1 MKKFKKIILSFLL
14 ILIILFAINYFL
26 NSFNQSKR
34 LNLEKEQQ
42 EFYNSQEL
50 EEEIESIIQKGID
63 FLYDSQLEYGEFKSY
78 YCFDSNL
85 SNCYFDSS
93 PFITTFVL
101 YSIKDISNPKV
112 NEIREKAIDFLLK
125 EQKNGSWSYWTTS
138 NNKTLVSDLDD
149 TSCVSFIL
157 RQNNITFKENIYLIK
172 NNKNTEGLYYTW
184 INPPFEND
192 LDCVVN
198 TNVLLY
204 LQENDSVVCKYLND
218 AIKNNKECSIYYPSR
233 LSFYYMVSR
242 AYSNNITCLSKS
254 KQKIIKEIIHS
265 QKEDGSVGNI
275 LETSLALNTLINF
288 DYKGKGI
295 DKIINY
301 LILNFDDAINSK
313 NLFYS
318 YEINSAYFY
327 SEDLTLSIYLEGL
340 NNYYSSYLN

>member
-1 MKKFKKIILSFLL
+1 
-14 ILIILFAINYFL
+14 
-26 NSFNQSKR
+26 
-34 LNLEKEQQ
+34 
-42 EFYNSQEL
+42 
-50 EEEIESIIQKGID
+50 
-63 FLYDSQLEYGEFKSY
+63 
-78 YCFDSNL
+78 
-85 SNCYFDSS
+85 
-93 PFITTFVL
+93 
-101 YSIKDISNPKV
+101 
-112 NEIREKAIDFLLK
+112 
-125 EQKNGSWSYWTTS
+125 
-138 NNKTLVSDLDD
+138 
-149 TSCVSFIL
+149 
-157 RQNNITFKENIYLIK
+157 
-172 NNKNTEGLYYTW
+172 
-184 INPPFEND
+184 
-192 LDCVVN
+192 
-198 TNVLLY
+198 
-204 LQENDSVVCKYLND
+204 
-218 AIKNNKECSIYYPSR
+218 
-233 LSFYYMVSR
+233 MVSR